1 MYHLAPPEVRSLA
14 QRTSDCAMK
23 IKNLISASAQQI
35 DKGMEFE
42 CNAGVA
48 INGIANRV
56 NHISKLVSEL
66 SDRAVEQA
74 SNLAEI
80 NSGTSQL
87 EQVTQRNAAMVEEA
101 AATSQ
106 VLSNDAETLSE
117 IVSFFQIDGTESAV
131 APEETIAA

>member
-1 MYHLAPPEVRSLA
+1 MAPPEVRSLA

>member
-1 MYHLAPPEVRSLA
+1 
-14 QRTSDCAMK
+14 MK